1 MKSNCYTP
9 LDAYEVLEAT
19 RGRYLF
25 NNNVINMAAATS
37 YHIRSA
43 VAA

>member
-9 LDAYEVLEAT
+9 LGAYEILEAT

-25 NNNVINMAAATS
+25 NNNIINMAAVTS
-37 YHIRSA
+37 YHIHSA
-43 VAA
+43 VEA